1 MTSTRLAKFE
11 RRCSI
16 RTLSNGMRAI
26 HVPNPDEESFYLE
39 MMIRAGS
46 RLEKEELT
54 GTAHFLEHMMF
65 RGSKNYPEYTAL
77 ARAFETL
84 GGDWNAAT
92 GHEHTEYSYAGIRS
106 NGLQAM
112 RLFHEFLESPRFND
126 LEVERKVIIRELEGD
141 LNEHGHSLDT
151 GQHIAA
157 LLWSGCSLAVP
168 IIGRR
173 ESLESLKLDQLTGYR
188 DRHYIPV
195 NMTILA
201 VGGDDTP
208 DVLDSMDELFGA
220 HRNDLKDDQPEP
232 FPALTGF
239 SGPAVHWV
247 ENSDNEYA
255 VQVSFRTEGEWS
267 KKIYSYGIISRV
279 LADGF
284 CSRLCNRLRETL
296 GLVYDIEASA
306 GHFLTTGSLDITA
319 AIHPDHVDRFFPEL
333 FSILNDL
340 ADNGL
345 TDEEMTRTRL
355 RAIVDIDLMTGSPE
369 EFGSSLAWGSL
380 CGEKVSLLDDRV
392 KTIALKAG
400 DIQKICR
407 ELFRPTNTAVVILGP
422 EGENL
427 ESRILRYI
435 EGGLP

>member
-1 MTSTRLAKFE
+1 MTATRLAKFE
-11 RRCSI
+11 QRCSV
-16 RTLSNGMRAI
+16 RSLPNGMRAI

-39 MMIRAGS
+39 LMIRAGS
-46 RLEKEELT
+46 RLEKEEHS

-112 RLFHEFLESPRFND
+112 RLFHEFLESPRFNE
-126 LEVERKVIIRELEGD
+126 LEVERKVIVRELEGD

-157 LLWSGCSLAVP
+157 LLWNGCSLAVP

-173 ESLESLKLDQLTGYR
+173 ESLESLKLDQLTTYR
-188 DRHYIPV
+188 DRHYIPA

-208 DVLDSMDELFGA
+208 AVLDSMEELFGE
-220 HRNDLKDDQPEP
+220 HRGHLKDAKPEP
-232 FPALTGF
+232 FPALSRF
-239 SGPAVHWV
+239 KGPAVQWV

-267 KKIYSYGIISRV
+267 KKVFAYGIIARV

-306 GHFLTTGSLDITA
+306 GHFLSTGSLDITA
-319 AIHPDHVDRFFPEL
+319 SIHPDHVDRFFPEL
-333 FSILNDL
+333 FSILRDL

-345 TDEEMTRTRL
+345 TEEEMSRTRL
-355 RAIVDIDLMTGSPE
+355 RALVDIDLMTGSPE

-380 CGEKVSLLDDRV
+380 CGEKVSLIDDRA
-392 KTIALKAG
+392 KTIHLQAS
-400 DIQKICR
+400 DIQTICR
-407 ELFRPTNTAVVILGP
+407 ELFTPSNTAAVILGP
-422 EGENL
+422 EGDDL
-427 ESRILRYI
+427 ETRILQFLKD
-435 EGGLP
+435 GLP